1 MICNSC
7 QRNIA
12 DGSKFC
18 YNCGA
23 QQVMTGAPDVAS
35 VSGGPKKLMRSGTD
49 KKLGGVCAGLAEYF
63 DMDVTLVRVLWLLV
77 VLCGG
82 TGILLYVFLC
92 VMFFCV
98 LCCRGLRRRGPY
110 RRKPL
115 PRLRS
120 LRKTANRHM
129 SFFSWLRGARAI

>member
-23 QQVMTGAPDVAS
+23 RQLVTGAPDAAS
-35 VSGGPKKLMRSGTD
+35 VTGGPKRLMRSSTD
-49 KKLGGVCAGLAEYF
+49 KKLGGVCGGLAEYF
-63 DMDVTLVRVLWLLV
+63 DMDPTLVRVLWLLV

-82 TGILLYVFLC
+82 TGILLYAILWLALPLSPPLVA
-92 VMFFCV
+92 VTPPP
-98 LCCRGLRRRGPY
+98 GPIATQTG
-110 RRKPL
+110 
-115 PRLRS
+115 S
-120 LRKTANRHM
+120 
-129 SFFSWLRGARAI
+129 